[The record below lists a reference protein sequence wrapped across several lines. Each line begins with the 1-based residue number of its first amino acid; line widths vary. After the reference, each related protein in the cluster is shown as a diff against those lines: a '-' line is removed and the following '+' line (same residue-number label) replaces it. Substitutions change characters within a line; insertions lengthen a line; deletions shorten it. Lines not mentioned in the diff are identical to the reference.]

1 MLRYF
6 AEIITL
12 AFAFFSSLLQKA
24 LSEQLCSHFV
34 HTFPKS
40 GAKIAENREELGFTI
55 LKGAAKMFGLT
66 YMMRYKSNTLP
77 VEPKK
82 VSMLRP
88 SLFAGKNHNRT
99 EKSGRRKQTV
109 IG

>member
-1 MLRYF
+1 
-6 AEIITL
+6 
-12 AFAFFSSLLQKA
+12 
-24 LSEQLCSHFV
+24 
-34 HTFPKS
+34 
-40 GAKIAENREELGFTI
+40 
-55 LKGAAKMFGLT
+55 MFGLT